1 MMEIGIF
8 DHVDRSGLPLEEFY
22 EGRLRLA
29 EAYDRGGFTSYH
41 IAEHHST
48 PLGLASSPGVLL
60 ASVAQRTERLRFGP
74 LVYTLPYYHPIR
86 LTEEI
91 CMLDQM
97 SRGRLELGV
106 GRGSSPVEAACYGL
120 DPEERQG
127 RYEEALE
134 IIRQGLTHG
143 RIDHEGPYYRFRDVP
158 LELAP
163 VQTPHPPMWVG
174 VVSPDSADRAAR
186 AGQNIVGLGLV
197 GDMKI
202 LNERFR
208 AAWAD
213 SHGGS
218 FTGKIGMG
226 RLIVVAK
233 TDEAALEL
241 ARRAYRVWRH
251 NYHYLYRAYGTMSR
265 RGEQP
270 PEFDQIQN
278 GNRGVAGSPET
289 VIRTL
294 REQLEESG
302 VNYCVGQFA
311 FGDMTPDEALGSVDL
326 FVREVM
332 PALRDI

>member
-1 MMEIGIF
+1 MEIGIF
-8 DHVDRSGLPLEEFY
+8 DHVDRSGLPLDAFY

-29 EAYDRGGFTSYH
+29 EAYDRGGFASYH

-74 LVYTLPYYHPIR
+74 LVYTLPYYHPMR

-127 RYEEALE
+127 RYEEMLD
-134 IIRQGLTHG
+134 IIRQGLTQG
-143 RIDHEGPYYRFRDVP
+143 RIDHEGTYYRFRDVP

-163 VQTPHPPMWVG
+163 VQKPHPPIWVG
-174 VVSPDSADRAAR
+174 IVSPDSADRAAR

-213 SHGGS
+213 SHGGA

-226 RLIVVAK
+226 RLIVVGK

-278 GNRGVAGSPET
+278 GNRGVAGAPET

-294 REQLEESG
+294 REQLIESG

-332 PALRDI
+332 PALKDL